1 MNAFDLDYNNNAILS
16 GQKVVYPE
24 WVATEKFYN
33 CENFGRIY
41 AGSEPFIRSL
51 FGRKRGKR

>member
-16 GQKVVYPE
+16 GQKVV
-24 WVATEKFYN
+24 TEKFYN

-41 AGSEPFIRSL
+41 AGREPFIRSL